1 MTRETTSAEYQ
12 FATLE
17 VGRAASE
24 AGSKREDDA
33 DEDGDGWLCGS
44 TSVTTSSYR
53 IGRSVHHASSPVR
66 SGPVLA
72 EPERRRAVRRL
83 TMIQ

>member
-1 MTRETTSAEYQ
+1 MARETTSAEYQ

-17 VGRAASE
+17 VGMAATE
-24 AGSKREDDA
+24 AERKRDDDA

-53 IGRSVHHASSPVR
+53 IGRSVHHACSPCR
-66 SGPVLA
+66 AGPGPAPSRPSVA
-72 EPERRRAVRRL
+72 
-83 TMIQ
+83 